1 MTERAHDPR
10 GGRQVEEDLG
20 YVRDM
25 VSRSERDD
33 MPRAIWYL
41 WAAIGGIGFAL
52 IDFRP
57 QSVPLFWLVAAPL
70 GFFASMWL
78 GWRHGQALGQES
90 RREGHAHMLHWG
102 GMGGAIAL
110 LVFFA
115 ARGHL
120 TGEEIAQA
128 ILLVVALG
136 YFLAGVHLARP
147 LLWVGL
153 LLAGSFLAVEFA
165 VDFVG
170 GYVWTA
176 VGAVMALALVITAH
190 VQARGAA
197 ARP

>member
-1 MTERAHDPR
+1 MTGGGNDIRSARRA
-10 GGRQVEEDLG
+10 EEDLG
-20 YVRDM
+20 YVRDL
-25 VSRSERDD
+25 VHRSERDD
-33 MPRAIWYL
+33 TPRAIWYL
-41 WAAIGGIGFAL
+41 WAAIGAVGFAL

-57 QSVPLFWLVAAPL
+57 QSVGLFWAVAAPL
-70 GFFASMWL
+70 GFLASMWL
-78 GWRHGQALGQES
+78 GWRHARALGQES
-90 RREGHAHMLHWG
+90 RREGRTHMLHWG

-110 LVFFA
+110 LIFFA

-120 TGEEIAQA
+120 AGEEIAQA
-128 ILLVVALG
+128 ILLIIALG

-147 LLWVGL
+147 FLWVGL

-176 VGAVMALALVITAH
+176 VGAVTALALVITAH

>member
-1 MTERAHDPR
+1 MTGGGNDTSRAHR
-10 GGRQVEEDLG
+10 AEEDLG
-20 YVRDM
+20 YVRDL
-25 VSRSERDD
+25 VARSERDD
-33 MPRAIWYL
+33 TPRAIWYL

-57 QSVPLFWLVAAPL
+57 DSVGLFWLVAAPL
-70 GFFASMWL
+70 GFLASVWL
-78 GWRHGQALGQES
+78 GWRHARKLGQES
-90 RREGHAHMLHWG
+90 RREGRTHMLHWG

-136 YFLAGVHLARP
+136 YFLAGVHLTRP

-153 LLAGSFLAVEFA
+153 VLAGSFLAVEF
-165 VDFVG
+165 VG
-170 GYVWTA
+170 GYVWTM
-176 VGAVMALALVITAH
+176 VGAVMALALLVTAH
-190 VQARGAA
+190 VQDEAGGAA

>member
-1 MTERAHDPR
+1 MTAPGGGNDVRSPR
-10 GGRQVEEDLG
+10 RVEEDLG
-20 YVRDM
+20 YVRDL

-33 MPRAIWYL
+33 TPRAIWYL
-41 WAAIGGIGFAL
+41 WAAIGGVGFAL

-57 QSVPLFWLVAAPL
+57 QSVGLFWAVAAPL
-70 GFFASMWL
+70 GFVASMWL
-78 GWRHGQALGQES
+78 GWRHGRALGQES
-90 RREGHAHMLHWG
+90 RREGRAHMLHWG
-102 GMGGAIAL
+102 GMGGAILL

-120 TGEEIAQA
+120 AGEEIAQA

-147 LLWVGL
+147 LVWVGL
-153 LLAGSFLAVEFA
+153 LLAGSFLAVEF
-165 VDFVG
+165 VD

-176 VGAVMALALVITAH
+176 VGGLMALALVITAH
-190 VQARGAA
+190 VQGRGAD

>member
-1 MTERAHDPR
+1 MTGGGDDTSRAHR
-10 GGRQVEEDLG
+10 AEEDLG
-20 YVRDM
+20 YVRDL
-25 VSRSERDD
+25 VARSERDD
-33 MPRAIWYL
+33 TPRAIWYL

-57 QSVPLFWLVAAPL
+57 DSVGLFWLVAAPV
-70 GFFASMWL
+70 GFLASVWL
-78 GWRHGQALGQES
+78 GWRHARKLGQES
-90 RREGHAHMLHWG
+90 RREGRTHMLHWG

-136 YFLAGVHLARP
+136 YFLAGVHLTRP

-153 LLAGSFLAVEFA
+153 VLAGSFLAVEF
-165 VDFVG
+165 VG
-170 GYVWTA
+170 GYVWTM
-176 VGAVMALALVITAH
+176 VGAVMALALLVTAH
-190 VQARGAA
+190 VQDEAGGAA

>member
-1 MTERAHDPR
+1 MTTGGDDVSRAR
-10 GGRQVEEDLG
+10 RAEEDLG
-20 YVRDM
+20 YVRE
-25 VSRSERDD
+25 VVHRSEHDD
-33 MPRAIWYL
+33 TPRAIWYL
-41 WAAIGGIGFAL
+41 WGAIGLIGFGL

-57 QSVPLFWLVAAPL
+57 QSVAPFWAVAAPL
-70 GFFASMWL
+70 GFLASMWL
-78 GWRHGQALGQES
+78 GWRHARTLGQES
-90 RREGHAHMLHWG
+90 RREGRAHFLHWA

-120 TGEEIAQA
+120 AGEEIPQA

-153 LLAGSFLAVEFA
+153 LLAAAFLAVEF
-165 VDFVG
+165 VD

-176 VGAVMALALVITAH
+176 VGAVMALALVVTAH
-190 VQARGAA
+190 VQGQARGAA

>member
-1 MTERAHDPR
+1 MSE
-10 GGRQVEEDLG
+10 GGNDTSRTRQVEEDLG
-20 YVRDM
+20 YVRDL
-25 VSRSERDD
+25 VDRAGRDD
-33 MPRAIWYL
+33 TPRAIWYL
-41 WAAIGGIGFAL
+41 WAAIGGVGFAL

-57 QSVPLFWLVAAPL
+57 QSVGLFWAIAAPL
-70 GFFASMWL
+70 GFLASMWL
-78 GWRHGQALGQES
+78 GWRHARALGQES
-90 RREGHAHMLHWG
+90 RREGRTHMLHWG

-110 LVFFA
+110 VVFFA

-136 YFLAGVHLARP
+136 YFLAGVHLAGP

-153 LLAGSFLAVEFA
+153 LLAGSFVAVEF
-165 VDFVG
+165 VD

-176 VGAVMALALVITAH
+176 VGVVMALALVVTAH
-190 VQARGAA
+190 VQGKALGAA